1 MVLALSRI
9 VREFNLHPAGDRPG
23 VKLSVVLSPN
33 SRVPL
38 RLERRSKT
46 GPARTAAGA

>member
-9 VREFNLHPAGDRPG
+9 LREFNLHTVGDPPG

-38 RLERRSKT
+38 RVERRK
-46 GPARTAAGA
+46 GPGAPRPDGA